1 MKYPYFLACASPT
14 ALLTCMGAAHS
25 ALHPVPTALQQPL
38 GLPSLLTYS
47 LSEAVLPCHWDVA
60 VLPVLPAVLWL
71 WPILVQPELR
81 AHVLISGLIQE
92 AALQTT
98 AMVFGSVLPSLLPL
112 SCSLK

>member
-1 MKYPYFLACASPT
+1 
-14 ALLTCMGAAHS
+14 MGAAHS

-47 LSEAVLPCHWDVA
+47 LSEA